1 VNEEALARGG
11 AVAPKT
17 NKNILIMKT
26 ISNVISDQ
34 QQQEENFMQWA
45 IINIL
50 NITVDKM
57 D

>member
-1 VNEEALARGG
+1 
-11 AVAPKT
+11 
-17 NKNILIMKT
+17 MKT